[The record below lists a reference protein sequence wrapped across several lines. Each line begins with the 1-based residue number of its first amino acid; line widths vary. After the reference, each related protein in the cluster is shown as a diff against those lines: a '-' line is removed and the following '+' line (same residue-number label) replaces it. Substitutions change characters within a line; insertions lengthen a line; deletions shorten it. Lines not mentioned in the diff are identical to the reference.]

1 MKLIINY
8 NVNSISLIFQ
18 NFKFPDHAG
27 MPVGTS
33 DSMKY
38 LILETHFDN
47 PQKSD
52 SKCTNPLPDTVTLII
67 LPFNA
72 RDIFKSTAHN

>member
-1 MKLIINY
+1 MVSLGFQKL
-8 NVNSISLIFQ
+8 NVFLVSQ
-18 NFKFPDHAG
+18 NFKFPDHVG

-47 PQKSD
+47 PKKSD
-52 SKCTNPLPDTVTLII
+52 SKCTPLSIC
-67 LPFNA
+67 
-72 RDIFKSTAHN
+72 K